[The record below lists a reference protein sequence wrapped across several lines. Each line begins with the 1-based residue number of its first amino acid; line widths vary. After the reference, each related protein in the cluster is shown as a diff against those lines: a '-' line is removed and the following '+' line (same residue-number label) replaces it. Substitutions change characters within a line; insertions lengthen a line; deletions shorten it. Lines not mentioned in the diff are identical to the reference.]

1 MRLRRMLPAL
11 LAVLLTVTL
20 GVSASSWDSSWAQSA
35 PTVEVESVGRTQVV
49 LKKITGGYGD
59 AEYAWGYTEAE
70 PDTQWTTKRVFMDL
84 KPGETYYFFARFA
97 GDGEYAP
104 SEQSDPV
111 RVVTESESQEPED
124 MENVSVRDV
133 TKVYDGEPAE
143 VQVTVPG
150 GAYIY
155 YREGTSGDY
164 DLEEFPEYT
173 DVGTYKV
180 GYRVEMYGYGDVT
193 GTVTVKITPVT
204 PTVTLE
210 DKTLGYTG
218 KSQSMYGA
226 KVTGIEGEAYSG
238 TVTYTYYSDSA
249 CTQGETT
256 TAPKDPG
263 TYYVIA
269 TAGAKGNYGT
279 ASSEPAKLVIREGS
293 GLTGDAA
300 ASTGSGGSSYTI
312 TATCGAGGTL
322 EPSGAVPA
330 PKGKNVSFTAKP
342 EKGYVVDDVLVDG
355 KSIGSV
361 GVYTF
366 RNIQG
371 DHTMEVTFRR
381 TVAETTVPTETAT
394 EEPTTAPTTEAAVE
408 TTLPQP
414 QEKPA
419 KKGMPIMIP
428 ILLTVLAFGAIGAG
442 IYVYKKYGDEEDI
455 F

>member
-1 MRLRRMLPAL
+1 MRLRRILPAL
-11 LAVLLTVTL
+11 LAVLLAMTL
-20 GVSASSWDSSWAQSA
+20 WVSADTWNSKWAQSA
-35 PTVEVESVGRTQVV
+35 PTLEVESVGQTQVV
-49 LKKITGGYGD
+49 LKKVTGGYGN
-59 AEYAWGYTEAE
+59 AEYAWGFTDEE

-84 KPGETYYFFARFA
+84 EPGETYYFFARFA
-97 GDGEYAP
+97 GDSEYAP
-104 SEQSDPV
+104 SDQSDPV
-111 RVVTESESQEPED
+111 QVVTGSDSQGSEDLED
-124 MENVSVRDV
+124 ITIQDV
-133 TKVYDGEPAE
+133 TKEYDGEPAE
-143 VQVTVPG
+143 VQVNIPG

-164 DLEEFPEYT
+164 DLEEFPECINA
-173 DVGTYKV
+173 GTYKI

-193 GTVTVKITPVT
+193 GTVTVKITPIT

-210 DKTLGYTG
+210 DKTLSYTG

-226 KVTGIEGEAYSG
+226 KVTGIDGETYRG
-238 TVTYTYYSDSA
+238 TVTYTYYTNSA
-249 CTQGETT
+249 CTEGETT

-269 TAGAKGNYGT
+269 SASAKGNYGSAT
-279 ASSEPAKLVIREGS
+279 SDPAKLVIREGS
-293 GLTGDAA
+293 GLVGDPTTST
-300 ASTGSGGSSYTI
+300 STGGVSYTI
-312 TATCGAGGTL
+312 TATCGEGGVL

-371 DHTMEVTFRR
+371 DHTLEVSFRR
-381 TVAETTVPTETAT
+381 TVAETTAPTEEPT
-394 EEPTTAPTTEAAVE
+394 EEPTTLPTTETTIE
-408 TTLPQP
+408 TTLPQV
-414 QEKPA
+414 QEKPS
-419 KKGMPIMIP
+419 KKGMPIIIP
-428 ILLTVLAFGAIGAG
+428 ILLTILAFGAIGAG
-442 IYVYKKYGDEEDI
+442 VYVYKKYGDEEDL